1 MISREVPLEMRL
13 RKSERCGRQGLHSVD
28 LVRPDTRQV
37 LGRMGNET
45 YVLSRER
52 YDAMRSK

>member
-1 MISREVPLEMRL
+1 MRL

-45 YVLSRER
+45 YLLSRER
-52 YDAMRSK
+52 YDAMGSK